1 MKSWLIKI
9 KSIILLSPLL
19 IHHSQNANL
28 YLFDEVGSLLHWYSP
43 GSNTINVIGFSIP
56 ITLKASISSFI
67 VAKRPL
73 PLECLITTFLWRD
86 EDKLC
91 LEMSSSVSLKSLQF
105 VICFKVLV
113 LSFVIDKL
121 VGFDSRLFVS
131 DVKQMTISMPI
142 FHIRFPCFL
151 NALLKKYVKSRFF
164 Q

>member
-1 MKSWLIKI
+1 M
-9 KSIILLSPLL
+9 
-19 IHHSQNANL
+19 IHHPQNANL
-28 YLFDEVGSLLHWYSP
+28 YLFDDVGSLLHWYSP

-73 PLECLITTFLWRD
+73 LWECLIATFLWRD

-131 DVKQMTISMPI
+131 DVKQMTISIPT

-151 NALLKKYVKSRFF
+151 NALLKKVCKKVDFF
-164 Q
+164 NNSF

>member
-1 MKSWLIKI
+1 M
-9 KSIILLSPLL
+9 L
-19 IHHSQNANL
+19 IHHSQNANG
-28 YLFDEVGSLLHWYSP
+28 YLFDDVGSLLHWYSP

-73 PLECLITTFLWRD
+73 LLECLITTFLWRD

-91 LEMSSSVSLKSLQF
+91 LEMSSSVSLKSLQL
-105 VICFKVLV
+105 VICFKVLC

-131 DVKQMTISMPI
+131 DVKQMTISMPT

-151 NALLKKYVKSRFF
+151 NASLKKYVKVDFF
-164 Q
+164 NNSF

>member
-9 KSIILLSPLL
+9 KSIILQ

-43 GSNTINVIGFSIP
+43 GSNTIKVIGFSIP

-67 VAKRPL
+67 VAKRPF

-131 DVKQMTISMPI
+131 DVKQMTISMPT

-151 NALLKKYVKSRFF
+151 NASLKKYVKSRFF